1 MCVIGGGIIWR
12 YASYIELCVST
23 GFHNMNW
30 EAIGAIGELVGG
42 IAVIATLIYLA
53 IQVRHSKTL
62 LERNEKIA
70 LSQMY
75 QARADARM
83 SQVIAQARSGR
94 AQLISSVWG
103 RPEVIDGLEGD
114 DREIVRQYMIAT
126 MVHQDNILYQA
137 KLGLLDAKASDLYK
151 LIAPNVPV
159 WKKLDIE
166 LTSLVKECLNTTN
179 ENYGTA

>member
-1 MCVIGGGIIWR
+1 
-12 YASYIELCVST
+12 
-23 GFHNMNW
+23 MNW

-42 IAVIATLIYLA
+42 IAVIVTLIYLA
-53 IQVRHSKTL
+53 IQVRQSKTL

-83 SQVIAQARSGR
+83 SQVIAQAQSGK
-94 AQLISSVWG
+94 AELISSVWG
-103 RPEVIDGLEGD
+103 HPDLIDGLEGD

-137 KLGLLDAKASDLYK
+137 KLGLLEAKASDLYK
-151 LIAPNVPV
+151 LIALNVPV
-159 WKKLDIE
+159 WEKLDIQ
-166 LTSLVKECLNTTN
+166 LTTLVKECFDTTN
-179 ENYGTA
+179 ENHGNA

>member
-1 MCVIGGGIIWR
+1 V
-12 YASYIELCVST
+12 LCVSA
-23 GFHNMNW
+23 GLHDVNW

-42 IAVIATLIYLA
+42 VAVIVTLIYLA
-53 IQVRHSKTL
+53 IQVRQSKTL

-83 SQVIAQARSGR
+83 SQVIAQAQSGK
-94 AQLISSVWG
+94 AELIASIWG
-103 RPEVIDGLEGD
+103 RPDLIDGLEGE

-137 KLGLLDAKASDLYK
+137 KLGLLDAETSDLYK
-151 LIAPNVPV
+151 LIATNVPV
-159 WKKLDIE
+159 WKKLDIG
-166 LTSLVKECLNTTN
+166 LTTLVKECYDN
-179 ENYGTA
+179 ENESCGDA